1 MPNHIKLPAF
11 ARKHIHLVIE
21 TPRGSAAKFSYEPE
35 GRFFRLSHPLPAG
48 ITYPY
53 DWGFIPSTLG
63 DDGDPLDGL
72 LIHEAACPPGLVI
85 KCEVLGSLR
94 VQQSE
99 DGEQFRNDRF
109 LLCPIKEDAEDEDE
123 VAGGISGKLK
133 REIEQFFQAS
143 VLNSGKKVKFKGWQ
157 NAKEARK
164 AIKKG
169 QKMFARRQAN
179 GK

>member
-1 MPNHIKLPAF
+1 MPDYIKLPTF
-11 ARKHIHLVIE
+11 SKTHIHLVIE
-21 TPRGSAAKFSYEPE
+21 TPRGSAAKFSYDAE
-35 GRFFRLSHPLPAG
+35 GGFFKLSHPLPAG

-63 DDGDPLDGL
+63 EDGDPLDGL

-85 KCEVLGSLR
+85 KCQVLGSLR

-99 DGEQFRNDRF
+99 DGERFRNDRF
-109 LLCPIKEDAEDEDE
+109 LLCPVKEDAEDEDE
-123 VAGGISGKLK
+123 VDGGISRKLK
-133 REIEQFFQAS
+133 DEIQQFFLAS
-143 VLNSGKKVKFKGWQ
+143 VLNSDKKVKFKGWQ
-157 NAKEARK
+157 NNKQALK

-169 QKMFARRQAN
+169 QKMFARQQN